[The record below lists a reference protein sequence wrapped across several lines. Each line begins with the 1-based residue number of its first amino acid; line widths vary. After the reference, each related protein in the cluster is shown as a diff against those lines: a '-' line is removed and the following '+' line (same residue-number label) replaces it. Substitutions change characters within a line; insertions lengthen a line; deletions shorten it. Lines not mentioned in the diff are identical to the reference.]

1 MIARCELHH
10 KSNDFHTAL
19 KDNVKV
25 TDKTKKKAQL
35 NQSRNNITL
44 VSICMTV
51 AQLLFTI
58 KRNILLFTIKR
69 NVLLFTSLTSRL
81 HSHFWNSF
89 GTCHL
94 FHGMSLNSRE
104 QKNEKKLLLSLYF
117 FIDFMR
123 RALEKL
129 ILSCSS
135 YEVYNTPQLPRNGWL
150 HVSKDADN
158 ETECEELWSLDLSPV
173 RQLSWKS
180 CLNLTPSKG
189 RTEWI
194 KI

>member
-10 KSNDFHTAL
+10 KSNEFHTAL

-25 TDKTKKKAQL
+25 TDKTLKKAQL

-44 VSICMTV
+44 VSICMTI
-51 AQLLFTI
+51 AQ
-58 KRNILLFTIKR
+58 LLFTIKR

-89 GTCHL
+89 GPCHL

-104 QKNEKKLLLSLYF
+104 QKKEKKLLLSLYF

-129 ILSCSS
+129 IVYCSS
-135 YEVYNTPQLPRNGWL
+135 YEVYNTPQLPRNVWL

-158 ETECEELWSLDLSPV
+158 ETECEV
-173 RQLSWKS
+173 
-180 CLNLTPSKG
+180 T
-189 RTEWI
+189 
-194 KI
+194 